1 MTAKQKKNLRKKL
14 YRKRKKLEQSAN
26 NSKLDLTSNSIDEN
40 GDCKS
45 GQGEDDEEPDLD
57 INIDD
62 VAIGGNTDR
71 TADKQDDGAAK
82 SKKKA

>member
-14 YRKRKKLEQSAN
+14 YRKRKKLEQSTN

-40 GDCKS
+40 GDFKS

-71 TADKQDDGAAK
+71 TADKRDDV
-82 SKKKA
+82 

>member
-14 YRKRKKLEQSAN
+14 YRKRKKLEQSTN

-40 GDCKS
+40 GDYKS

-71 TADKQDDGAAK
+71 TADKQDDV
-82 SKKKA
+82 